1 MQIAG
6 AKVQNISHSK
16 PIIMKYFVFL
26 HPILTIYMKFLLK
39 YSGLALIFLGV
50 LLLVVLHMLNFT
62 FVNFITFTPFAIIII
77 GVFLHVWVKKQ
88 ESKY

>member
-1 MQIAG
+1 
-6 AKVQNISHSK
+6 
-16 PIIMKYFVFL
+16 
-26 HPILTIYMKFLLK
+26 MKFLLK

-62 FVNFITFTPFAIIII
+62 FVNFITITPFAIIII